1 MNYIEVK
8 FTALT
13 GESYLFDLLASYLG
27 EIGFESFEEFSDGLL
42 AYIDDKSFNK
52 ELLEQLVRNFPFAN
66 DIQYEIAE
74 IKQVNWNE
82 EWEKNFFEPIVIGE
96 ECLIHSSFHK
106 NLPKVKYDIVIDPKM
121 AFGTGHHE
129 TTSLMIAEILKMN
142 IEGKSVLDMGCG
154 TAVLAILAAM
164 RGAKNV
170 SAIDIDTWCI
180 ENSIE
185 NIEKNGVG
193 WINVQLGDAELLENQ
208 HYDIIIA
215 NINRNIL
222 LSDIRKYSTCLNSGG
237 ALFMSG
243 FYTEDIP
250 LIEKEANEHHLKLIS
265 YKEKNN
271 WAVVETIKI
280 L

>member
-8 FTALT
+8 FSAKSEEL
-13 GESYLFDLLASYLG
+13 YIFDLLASYLG
-27 EIGFESFEEFSDGLL
+27 EIGFESFEEINDGIL
-42 AYIDDKSFNK
+42 AYIDDKLFDE
-52 ELLEQLVRNFPFAN
+52 ELMVQLVKNFPYAN
-66 DIQYEIAE
+66 DIEYKIAE

-82 EWEKNFFEPIVIGE
+82 EWEKNFFEPIIIGN
-96 ECLIHSSFHK
+96 ECLIHSTFHK
-106 NLPKVKYDIVIDPKM
+106 NLPKAKYDIIIDPKM

-129 TTSLMIAEILKMN
+129 TTSLMIAEILKMDL
-142 IEGKSVLDMGCG
+142 EGKSVLDMGCG

-164 RGAKNV
+164 RGAKPV
-170 SAIDIDTWCI
+170 TAIDIDTWCI

-193 WINVQLGDAELLENQ
+193 EISVQLGDASLLEDQ

-222 LSDIRKYSTCLNSGG
+222 LSDIKKYSACLSKGG
-237 ALFMSG
+237 ALYMSG

-250 LIEKEANEHHLKLIS
+250 LIEKEANNYHLKLIN
-265 YKEKNN
+265 YNEKNN
-271 WAVVETIKI
+271 WVVVETVKI
-280 L
+280 Q

>member
-8 FTALT
+8 FTVLT

-170 SAIDIDTWCI
+170 SAIDIDIWCI

-208 HYDIIIA
+208 QYDIIIA

-265 YKEKNN
+265 YKQKNN

>member
-8 FTALT
+8 FNAKS
-13 GESYLFDLLASYLG
+13 GESYIFDLLASYLG
-27 EIGFESFEEFSDGLL
+27 EIGFESFEEINDGIL
-42 AYIDDKSFNK
+42 AYIDDQLFDK
-52 ELLEQLVRNFPFAN
+52 ELLQQLVKNFPYAD
-66 DIQYEIAE
+66 DIQYNIAE

-82 EWEKNFFEPIVIGE
+82 EWEKNFFEPIIIGE

-106 NLPKVKYDIVIDPKM
+106 NLPKAKYDIIIDPKM

-129 TTSLMIAEILKMN
+129 TTSLMIAEILKMDLK
-142 IEGKSVLDMGCG
+142 GKSVLDMGCG

-164 RGAKNV
+164 KGANPV
-170 SAIDIDTWCI
+170 TAIDIDTWCI

-193 WINVQLGDAELLENQ
+193 EISVQLGDASLLENQ
-208 HYDIIIA
+208 HYDVIIA

-222 LSDIRKYSTCLNSGG
+222 LSDIKKYSACLSKGG
-237 ALFMSG
+237 ALYMSG

-250 LIEKEANEHHLKLIS
+250 LIEKEANKYHLSLKS

-271 WAVVETIKI
+271 WVVVETVKI
-280 L
+280 Q